1 MFRNHI
7 IAFIL
12 GFILDR
18 IIGDPYNIPH
28 PIRYIG
34 SLISFFEKKFLHLDG
49 GERDF
54 EKEKRRRVIMCILVI
69 LITGAVTGCIIF
81 FSYNL

>member
-1 MFRNHI
+1 MFKNHI

-34 SLISFFEKKFLHLDG
+34 SLISFFEKKLFDMYYG
-49 GERDF
+49 I
-54 EKEKRRRVIMCILVI
+54 EKQ
-69 LITGAVTGCIIF
+69 F
-81 FSYNL
+81 FKAS